1 MGKLIV
7 AVVFALLIALF
18 AIQNH
23 GVVTVRLYSW
33 EYETSLALVILSAVA
48 VGALLTF
55 VSSLGSRI
63 RRTRKSRA
71 LAATVR
77 RQDKRIRELEQ
88 SGQKP
93 PISGA

>member
-7 AVVFALLIALF
+7 AVVFALLIAMF

-23 GVVTVRLYSW
+23 SAATVRLFSL

-48 VGALLTF
+48 IGALLTF
-55 VSSLGSRI
+55 VASLGSRI
-63 RRTRKSRA
+63 RRTRESRE

-77 RQDKRIRELEQ
+77 RQGERIRELEK
-88 SGQKP
+88 SDQKP
-93 PISGA
+93 PISEA